1 MSRGTGSRRGVTT
14 ICWGG
19 TRSAPICGP
28 LAPYSA
34 RAEAVA
40 LPIQAAFSAAV
51 RSRSSAWHGSCTLLV
66 VEESGGLCLGKSD
79 MGDKL
84 GRLLIAEDEDTLSY
98 FLRQSLED
106 STPPF
111 RVEVAGAGGEALR
124 RVVGGQFDLIIVDLR
139 LPDMDGLSLIK
150 AVRQFDPFMKVIVMT
165 AYGSPETEKEVRKL
179 GIHGYVTKPFVVED
193 MKRMITQIVAD
204 ATVCAGGAGA

>member
-1 MSRGTGSRRGVTT
+1 MSD
-14 ICWGG
+14 
-19 TRSAPICGP
+19 A
-28 LAPYSA
+28 
-34 RAEAVA
+34 
-40 LPIQAAFSAAV
+40 
-51 RSRSSAWHGSCTLLV
+51 
-66 VEESGGLCLGKSD
+66 
-79 MGDKL
+79 L

-111 RVEVAGAGGEALR
+111 KVAVVSGGDEALK
-124 RVVGGQFDLIIVDLR
+124 RVVSNRFDLMIVDLR

-179 GIHGYVTKPFVVED
+179 GIHGFVTKPCVVEE
-193 MKRMITQIVAD
+193 MKRMITRVVTD
-204 ATVCAGGAGA
+204 ATVNTGGARA